1 MQRASWTDRTIV
13 ECKLFNTVPEDEEI
27 RDKIIPDILS
37 ISGNSVDTEYIEMIF
52 QSDWNFVN
60 LQKIWQGIA
69 LPVWNIEENR
79 WRENPS
85 ADYIT

>member
-1 MQRASWTDRTIV
+1 MQMPFKRATGIVNRTIV

-52 QSDWNFVN
+52 QSD
-60 LQKIWQGIA
+60 
-69 LPVWNIEENR
+69 
-79 WRENPS
+79 
-85 ADYIT
+85 

>member
-1 MQRASWTDRTIV
+1 MIV

-52 QSDWNFVN
+52 QSD
-60 LQKIWQGIA
+60 
-69 LPVWNIEENR
+69 
-79 WRENPS
+79 
-85 ADYIT
+85 